1 MFSHTSALLF
11 SIAILPAFSMVF
23 FLFPLP
29 LSKSAAFRHFLKE
42 INGFHPVFLCFV
54 PFTPLSKYDILL
66 EITQEDNHMKGR
78 SQNIWV
84 LILLLLA
91 GVVLGGFLAQLLSGY
106 PALSW
111 LGYGKSFGLT
121 SPLVLDLGVL
131 TLQFAFTVR
140 FTIAGILGIVL
151 AFFIYRKI

>member
-1 MFSHTSALLF
+1 
-11 SIAILPAFSMVF
+11 
-23 FLFPLP
+23 
-29 LSKSAAFRHFLKE
+29 
-42 INGFHPVFLCFV
+42 
-54 PFTPLSKYDILL
+54 
-66 EITQEDNHMKGR
+66 MKGR

-131 TLQFAFTVR
+131 TLQFAFTDVLPSPV
-140 FTIAGILGIVL
+140 FWVSSLLFLFIAKFKQIQPSVSGKFHGKGG
-151 AFFIYRKI
+151 FFLSFFAWKFSCFS

>member
-1 MFSHTSALLF
+1 
-11 SIAILPAFSMVF
+11 
-23 FLFPLP
+23 
-29 LSKSAAFRHFLKE
+29 
-42 INGFHPVFLCFV
+42 
-54 PFTPLSKYDILL
+54 
-66 EITQEDNHMKGR
+66 MKGR

-140 FTIAGILGIVL
+140 FTIAGILGFLFFLIPM
-151 AFFIYRKI
+151 AFLLKIPQKKGIIKCKAFSGEEKSILVFMIERG

>member
-1 MFSHTSALLF
+1 MFAYIVFSFCLL
-11 SIAILPAFSMVF
+11 
-23 FLFPLP
+23 PLP
-29 LSKSAAFRHFLKE
+29 YSYPSFPPHLTKIRSFRHFLNE
-42 INGFHPVFLCFV
+42 IKGFHPVFLCFV
-54 PFTPLSKYDILL
+54 PFTLLSKYDILL
-66 EITQEDNHMKGR
+66 KITQEDNHMKGR